1 MINNNEINNIL
12 QGNSLDAYNTFGAHF
27 SYEYQQH
34 GVRFTV
40 YAPNAERVLLVG
52 TFNDWSGYDM
62 ELHPSGV
69 WSIFV
74 KDVPEMSLY
83 KYRIFTKENEIID
96 KIDPFAFFSELRP
109 DTASIV
115 YNINDFQWTDDL
127 WMNSRTKNFNSPLN
141 IYEVHLSSWKIKDN
155 EYDFYNY
162 NEIADI
168 IIPYVKEMGY
178 THIELLPITEHPF
191 DGSWGY
197 QVSGYFS
204 ATSRSGNP
212 KDLMKFINKCHNEN
226 IGVILDVVPAHFVK
240 DSFSLSKYDGSYIYE
255 SNSDENR
262 SSEWDTNLFDFT
274 KPYVISFV
282 RSSLDF
288 WLSYYHMDGL
298 RYDAVSI
305 MIYESGDL
313 NKGVNEA
320 GLWFLRSSNFALQ
333 NRHPNVMLIAED
345 SSVFSKITAP
355 VVYGGVGFDYKWNFG
370 WMHDSLEYF
379 QLNPYDRSSNRHK
392 LKFSIEYFYNELY
405 LLPVSHDEVSHF
417 KNSVVNLMYGDYD
430 EKFSNLKCF
439 YLL

>member
-74 KDVPEMSLY
+74 KDVSEMSLY

-115 YNINDFQWTDDL
+115 YNINDFQWTDNL

-204 ATSRSGNP
+204 ATSRYGNP
-212 KDLMKFINKCHNEN
+212 KYLMKFI
-226 IGVILDVVPAHFVK
+226 
-240 DSFSLSKYDGSYIYE
+240 
-255 SNSDENR
+255 
-262 SSEWDTNLFDFT
+262 
-274 KPYVISFV
+274 
-282 RSSLDF
+282 
-288 WLSYYHMDGL
+288 
-298 RYDAVSI
+298 
-305 MIYESGDL
+305 
-313 NKGVNEA
+313 
-320 GLWFLRSSNFALQ
+320 
-333 NRHPNVMLIAED
+333 
-345 SSVFSKITAP
+345 
-355 VVYGGVGFDYKWNFG
+355 
-370 WMHDSLEYF
+370 
-379 QLNPYDRSSNRHK
+379 
-392 LKFSIEYFYNELY
+392 
-405 LLPVSHDEVSHF
+405 
-417 KNSVVNLMYGDYD
+417 
-430 EKFSNLKCF
+430 
-439 YLL
+439 